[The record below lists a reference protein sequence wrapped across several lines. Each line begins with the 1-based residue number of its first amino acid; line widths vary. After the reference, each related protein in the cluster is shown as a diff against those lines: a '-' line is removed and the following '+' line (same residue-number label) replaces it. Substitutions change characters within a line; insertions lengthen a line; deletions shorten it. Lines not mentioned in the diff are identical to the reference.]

1 MPLLSCGKWINAARF
16 ENYRAQNG
24 RMDVRFCTLNNFSG
38 SGITAVF
45 IIFQGGTPPKIFK
58 VSSQS
63 RKSEFRVFSMVHL
76 NIDNFDVLN
85 QFQQNKVLW
94 I

>member
-1 MPLLSCGKWINAARF
+1 MERSKKR
-16 ENYRAQNG
+16 R
-24 RMDVRFCTLNNFSG
+24 
-38 SGITAVF
+38 
-45 IIFQGGTPPKIFK
+45 FK

-63 RKSEFRVFSMVHL
+63 RKSEFKVFSVVHL
-76 NIDNFDVLN
+76 NIETFDVLN